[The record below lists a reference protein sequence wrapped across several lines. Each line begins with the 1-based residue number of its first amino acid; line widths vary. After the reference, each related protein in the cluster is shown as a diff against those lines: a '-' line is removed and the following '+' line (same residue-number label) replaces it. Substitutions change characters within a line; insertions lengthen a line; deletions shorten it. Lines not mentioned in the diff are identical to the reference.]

1 MLLLSWLLATAVGAV
16 PAPVRPLTDP
26 KSLTSRT
33 EPLARPVPV
42 ADLFY
47 SRQNRGGAWSPDGK
61 QVVLQTN
68 LTGRFNLWTVSATGS
83 WPQQLTRSDDPSTF
97 PVWSPDGRWIVYSA
111 DRDGNETYDLYAVPA
126 DGGESINLT
135 ASDNASERYAQWSPD
150 SRSLAFEL
158 QSKDASTADV
168 AIVDLATHSVR
179 KLTHEQRPGTRWSV
193 AQWSR
198 DGRFVYANRTGA
210 DMFGSSPWR
219 IEVSDGHATELVK
232 ERENVSVGIDAVS
245 ADGTLAVLTT
255 NQRKPENEIALLH
268 LASGRIQ
275 FIVPSDWDE
284 EAFGFSPDGKKLL
297 YAINADGR
305 TSLYQY
311 DLAKAKST
319 PVGMPDGWNWATGN
333 SGSYSPDGT
342 RLLVSHQDSVT
353 PSDMW
358 IVDLTTN
365 AKTQLTRSAVAS
377 IAAAKLPA
385 AQLVHYASFDGTVI
399 SAFVWVP
406 SNIPRDGHAP
416 AVVLTH
422 GGPLGQ
428 TLDEFN
434 REAVALVSRGY
445 VCIAANVRGSSGYG
459 LPFQNANHEDL
470 GGGDLQDA
478 VFAARFLIATGY
490 VDARRIGITGGSY
503 GGFLALMA
511 VGRTPDTWAAAVD
524 EYGITDWFTMQ
535 AQDEPSLRQ
544 YDFSLLGDPVKN
556 REIYSRSSPI
566 TYFDAIRAPVLV
578 LQGENDVRVP
588 KAQAEAAFGAL
599 TKAGKNVSVH
609 FYPGEGHG
617 FMKRENQID
626 AIERMIAWFDLYLK
640 KSHKPN
646 APLSLRQ
653 P

>member
-1 MLLLSWLLATAVGAV
+1 MLLLSWLLATAAGAV
-16 PAPVRPLTDP
+16 PAPARPLTDP
-26 KSLTSRT
+26 KSLTSQT
-33 EPLARPVPV
+33 EPSTRPVPV

-61 QVVLQTN
+61 RVVLQTN

-97 PVWSPDGRWIVYSA
+97 PVWSPDGHWIVYSA

-232 ERENVSVGIDAVS
+232 EQENVSVGIDAVS

-255 NQRKPENEIALLH
+255 NQRKPENEIAVLD

-275 FIVPSDWDE
+275 FIVPSAWDE

-311 DLAKAKST
+311 DMAEAKST
-319 PVGMPDGWNWATGN
+319 LVGMPDGWNWATGN

-365 AKTQLTRSAVAS
+365 VKTQLTRSAVAS
-377 IAAAKLPA
+377 IAAANLPT

-399 SAFVWVP
+399 SAFVWIP

-434 REAVALVSRGY
+434 REAAALVSRGY

-478 VFAARFLIATGY
+478 VFAARFLAATGY

-544 YDFSLLGDPVKN
+544 YDLSLLGDPAKN
-556 REIYSRSSPI
+556 REIYTRSSPI
-566 TYFDAIRAPVLV
+566 TYFDAIKAPVLV

-599 TKAGKNVSVH
+599 TKAGKTVSVH

-640 KSHKPN
+640 
-646 APLSLRQ
+646 
-653 P
+653 